1 MAFDDREKRKKKN
14 REPESPF
21 GPEIPEQEPQERSAP
36 PRAVKRAPMDEPI
49 KKRKMSPEDVKEEVG
64 FPPAYEKNLPPEPQQ
79 GEYSPMEEASPEPTE
94 REPTGEVPPGYEPYE
109 EEGPKP
115 PSELRPAEE
124 PFTPERRPRK
134 TQRRP
139 QEPRRQ
145 PSAPEQPQAPKQ
157 QPAPA
162 ERVPEFDTGSEA
174 ESMLGIEGPK
184 TSGMSS
190 GLDEIKNQIEQI
202 STDVSEIKEKQSK
215 LEEEIGDISVDEES
229 IEEIK
234 TTVEKIDAIV
244 SDGIPA
250 LIKVI
255 QDLKKSKKKS

>member
-1 MAFDDREKRKKKN
+1 MADERRKRKKEK
-14 REPESPF
+14 EPKSAF
-21 GPEIPEQEPQERSAP
+21 GPEIPEPGSEQKQNAP

-79 GEYSPMEEASPEPTE
+79 GEYNPRDEAAPEPVGQ
-94 REPTGEVPPGYEPYE
+94 EPTGEVPPGYEPYQ

-124 PFTPERRPRK
+124 PFTPERKPQ
-134 TQRRP
+134 TAQRRQT

-145 PSAPEQPQAPKQ
+145 P
-157 QPAPA
+157 PAPP
-162 ERVPEFDTGSEA
+162 ERPPRRKEMSELKTGREPEPLGLEEKSPAGSTDL
-174 ESMLGIEGPK
+174 S
-184 TSGMSS
+184 
-190 GLDEIKNQIEQI
+190 EIKNIIEQI
-202 STDVSEIKEKQSK
+202 SEDVSEIKEKQTD
-215 LEEEIGDISVDEES
+215 LEDTISNISIDEES

-255 QDLKKSKKKS
+255 QGLKKSSKTK